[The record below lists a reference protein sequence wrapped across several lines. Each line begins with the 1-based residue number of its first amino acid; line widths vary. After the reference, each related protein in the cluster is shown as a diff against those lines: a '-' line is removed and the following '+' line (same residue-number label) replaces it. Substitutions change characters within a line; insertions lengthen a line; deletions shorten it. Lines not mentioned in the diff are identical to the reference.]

1 GSSGSSQSDASAPA
15 PRRLV
20 LGGGESMISD
30 AMSEAGGASR
40 HTAGAAAA
48 AAAGLG
54 SDGGDSSVDF
64 SSSAPVEL
72 KTPSSATGDAAAA
85 GADDRR
91 VPSASLAVT
100 PSSVGLQRLQQQQQQ
115 HKRTGS
121 EGSIQSLILQG
132 PSVWDLGGGGGGDA
146 DVEDV
151 SMQDT
156 YSPPSSPGAIS
167 TRTAS

>member
-1 GSSGSSQSDASAPA
+1 
-15 PRRLV
+15 
-20 LGGGESMISD
+20 
-30 AMSEAGGASR
+30 
-40 HTAGAAAA
+40 
-48 AAAGLG
+48 
-54 SDGGDSSVDF
+54 DSSVDF

-72 KTPSSATGDAAAA
+72 KTPSSATRDAAAA
-85 GADDRR
+85 GAGDRP

-100 PSSVGLQRLQQQQQQ
+100 PSSVGLQRLQQQQQ

-167 TRTAS
+167 TRTTSTMASAVSGGGASSSSSASMSA